1 MSRNTNT
8 WDLVRQSCALS
19 ITKALS
25 PRAIRLFGAICLL
38 IPRGSDTVVTIQS
51 ELSKISKVERSRI
64 SETLRTLERLGLIT
78 VSKERI
84 HSHTGLSYTVPL
96 LSCAL
101 WHVVETTTGQILGE
115 GSHVVE
121 TTTREGSDGSH
132 VVETT
137 TGQIL
142 GEGSHVVETTT
153 REGSDVGESAT
164 RRDENS
170 VRIVSSSEV
179 YIKTK
184 QQNPVLSKISK
195 REPLV
200 DKYMGGV
207 RGGEWHENHAEEK
220 KQTPKRTFAAGE
232 HALLSQLGI
241 PDQLAK
247 DWIQLRKAKRA
258 PVTATVMKAIE
269 REAEKARM
277 SLDAVLELCCQRGW
291 QGFKADWVTGS
302 GSNGNG
308 SRVVEPTPAQ
318 KIRLHEI
325 ERSQMLMRHY
335 YGDAK
340 EKEVGNEL
348 DITGISHRVD

>member
-101 WHVVETTTGQILGE
+101 W
-115 GSHVVE
+115 
-121 TTTREGSDGSH
+121 H